1 MQNCDMR
8 NRYGLNLFQCTLVA
22 ILVALND
29 SSDNGS
35 QTLATGKSKQSKTT
49 TKTQLAEYSS
59 PYYLFFFLEY
69 PCSWIEIGVG
79 MWGVSGN

>member
-22 ILVALND
+22 ILVALKD

-35 QTLATGKSKQSKTT
+35 QTFATGKSKQTKTT
-49 TKTQLAEYSS
+49 TKSQLAEYSS
-59 PYYLFFFLEY
+59 PVIICFILDI
-69 PCSWIEIGVG
+69 WIEIGVG
-79 MWGVSGN
+79 M